1 MNGGSQSVYSRV
13 GPASHTVRP
22 RFRAARHFLEP
33 LSDLASRRLAYVAL
47 AIVCSLPRLAI
58 LLRERSA
65 ITAAFTEKSD
75 LFAQTFVRSGTFGL
89 MPGEPSAYTQPLYGW
104 FLIPVYWIFGRNW
117 ASIGLAQLA
126 LAIITCWLVF
136 EIACRLYGPRIG
148 VTTAAIATL
157 NPYLAWHDMHVNRE
171 ICDQV
176 CAAAL
181 VLLTLVVAERPSR
194 KLAAL
199 LGLVTGIS
207 ILGNTRLVGVPI
219 LCAAYLVWRLP
230 RTRAAAAIAALVVGG
245 AGAAVLPWLI
255 RNEVSVGC
263 FTLTTDGRALWKAN
277 NTQAY
282 GLLASGQWIDNV
294 SPSSP
299 RPAPPNQWTPE
310 EAEALYAK
318 DPAEANALYPNECAM
333 MSYYEHQSIR
343 YVARHPGGK
352 AKLALLSLRLLWQPN
367 VFETTGRPGKGTPLD
382 IGRGVVE
389 PIYMWAMYVLAAVGL
404 FVAPRAF
411 VALTLLLLAY
421 QSLCAAAFVGA
432 TRYRI
437 AWDFLV
443 VLVGAAVLQGLTARV
458 SGVVMGP
465 PGLGH
470 PC

>member
-1 MNGGSQSVYSRV
+1 MNAGSRIAHLRG
-13 GPASHTVRP
+13 GPAAHGLAEGASN
-22 RFRAARHFLEP
+22 
-33 LSDLASRRLAYVAL
+33 LASRRVAYASL
-47 AIVCSLPRLAI
+47 AIVCSLPRLGI

-75 LFAQTFVRSGTFGL
+75 LFAQTFVRHGTFGL
-89 MPGEPSAYTQPLYGW
+89 MPGEPSAYTQPLYAW

-117 ASIGLAQLA
+117 TSIGLAQLA

-136 EIACRLYGPRIG
+136 EIARRLYGPRVG
-148 VTTAAIATL
+148 VTAAAIATL

-181 VLLTLVVAERPSR
+181 VLLTLVVADRPSR

-199 LGLVTGIS
+199 LGIVTGVS

-219 LCAAYLVWRLP
+219 LCAAYLLWRLP
-230 RTRAAAAIAALVVGG
+230 RTRTAAAVAALVLGG

-255 RNEVSVGC
+255 RNQVSIGC

-277 NTQAY
+277 NSQAY
-282 GLLASGQWIDNV
+282 GLLSSGKWIDNV

-310 EAEALYAK
+310 EAQALYAK
-318 DPAEANALYPNECAM
+318 DPAEGKKLYPNECVM

-343 YVARHPGGK
+343 YVERHPGAK
-352 AKLALLSLRLLWQPN
+352 AKLALLSLRLLWQPS
-367 VFETTGRPGKGTPLD
+367 VFETTGRPGKGTSLD
-382 IGRGVVE
+382 LARAIVE
-389 PIYMWAMYVLAAVGL
+389 PIYMWAIDAVALVGL
-404 FVAPRAF
+404 FLAPQAF
-411 VALTLLLLAY
+411 VVLTLLLLAY
-421 QSLCAAAFVGA
+421 QSLSAAAFVGA

-443 VLVGAAVLQGLTARV
+443 VIVAVAALQRLGERVAVG
-458 SGVVMGP
+458 MGP
-465 PGLGH
+465 PGFEPGTKGL
-470 PC
+470 